1 MLTQSKETRD
11 AWRASQRTLDIKV
24 TIDGKTYGATDI
36 NSLKYDSGAYNG
48 DTFAI
53 GSTYSNTVQI
63 EFSHLIEGLKLGME
77 VRPSIGI
84 KTSSGYV
91 YEPLGVFIISSEIK
105 MDRNNNLTTVSAS
118 DRFCGLEGAYTSK
131 LTYPAKVLDVIAE
144 ICTQSGVKANTDD
157 LARLPHQADLP
168 APITGQSYRK
178 ALGWIAQL
186 YAGYA
191 LFDRQGLFTIRT
203 ISEPNYELDPSQY
216 EQAGLTKNEAA
227 YKINGIQCQVT
238 ITTKTRDGES
248 TEETKTYQAG
258 DATGSQIKLEN
269 NIMTPQRLN
278 DIWEQ
283 LKDLTFYPFS
293 LNWFGNPAVEAGD
306 WLRLEDKQGN
316 SFVVP
321 NSSYTL
327 DFNGGL
333 SATSKADQTT
343 SSDQMVP
350 WQGNVAQTIK
360 ELKIRRSPDG
370 TVVFPPSVTEP
381 PANAKFNDVWFKKNG
396 NSTELWIFEKQDD
409 GSGKWI
415 RKDLSD
421 DEIKKKVADAQQE
434 LNQAKA
440 DIISNKQKADADIE
454 NLNKSIEDNKK
465 VADESLQKLNDSV
478 TNLQGQYDNNVVPNL
493 NKVMADASDALQKYI
508 SAQNSIA
515 DLTKQAQEQGKDIA
529 DVTNTVKGLNINY
542 ANLAGDVSSTKVD
555 VKGLQTT
562 IGTANGDIAQLKL
575 DAQNL
580 QTMLAGKVD

>member
-1 MLTQSKETRD
+1 MLTQSKEVQN

-118 DRFCGLEGAYTSK
+118 DRFCGLEGGYVSK

-144 ICTQSGVKANTDD
+144 ICAQSGVKANTDD

-186 YAGYA
+186 YVGYA

-248 TEETKTYQAG
+248 TEETKNYQAG

-283 LKDLTFYPFS
+283 LKDITFYPFS

-350 WQGNVAQTIK
+350 WQGSVAQTIK
-360 ELKIRRSPDG
+360 ELQLRRLPDG
-370 TVVFPPSVTEP
+370 TVVFPPSVTAP
-381 PANAKFNDVWFKKNG
+381 PTNAKFNDVWFKKNG
-396 NSTELWIFEKQDD
+396 N
-409 GSGKWI
+409 
-415 RKDLSD
+415 
-421 DEIKKKVADAQQE
+421 
-434 LNQAKA
+434 
-440 DIISNKQKADADIE
+440 
-454 NLNKSIEDNKK
+454 
-465 VADESLQKLNDSV
+465 
-478 TNLQGQYDNNVVPNL
+478 
-493 NKVMADASDALQKYI
+493 
-508 SAQNSIA
+508 
-515 DLTKQAQEQGKDIA
+515 
-529 DVTNTVKGLNINY
+529 
-542 ANLAGDVSSTKVD
+542 
-555 VKGLQTT
+555 
-562 IGTANGDIAQLKL
+562 
-575 DAQNL
+575 
-580 QTMLAGKVD
+580 